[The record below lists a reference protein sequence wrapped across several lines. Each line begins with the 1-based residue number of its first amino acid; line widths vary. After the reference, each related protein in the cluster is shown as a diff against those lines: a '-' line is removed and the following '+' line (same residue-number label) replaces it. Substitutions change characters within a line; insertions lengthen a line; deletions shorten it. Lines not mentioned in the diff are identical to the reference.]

1 MDLEMVQG
9 THNIYQKIQQQGH
22 SQDSNYPPSLPGVL
36 EDRDVLD
43 GAVDGVRVLTI
54 SILWRPKWLSISC
67 LLPFGTI
74 LAAIVGSFTENFI
87 KIQHQEPHHDST
99 YHPSLFLES

>member
-22 SQDSNYPPSLPGVL
+22 SQDSNYPPSLHGVL

-54 SILWRPKWLSISC
+54 SI
-67 LLPFGTI
+67 
-74 LAAIVGSFTENFI
+74 GSFTENFL
-87 KIQHQEPHHDST
+87 KTQHQEPHQDST
-99 YHPSLFLES
+99 YHPSLYL